1 MNKLSF
7 LSSLGLW
14 LLLAQGATAGQE
26 PTPTLN
32 DRATTLTQQLALKV
46 PLNEAQFVKV
56 RRLNLQYLTATQ
68 DLKARLTDNTAAL
81 DQQLAELQD
90 RYDWDMASILWP
102 RQMAIYDRTRTNMT
116 ALGGTSADH

>member
-7 LSSLGLW
+7 LSSLGLC
-14 LLLAQGATAGQE
+14 LVLAQGATAGQE
-26 PTPTLN
+26 PTLN

-68 DLKARLTDNTAAL
+68 DLKTRLTDNPTAL

-102 RQMAIYDRTRTNMT
+102 RQMAIYDRARTNMT
-116 ALGGTSADH
+116 ALGGTSTEH